1 MKKNNIIT
9 SIILLLLIA
18 LASCLFIIV
27 TINGSIWESIKFGDS
42 ILKIVGVVISYMILM
57 GVFVYSIVA
66 LLFGIGFAVFIGING
81 DINSISSLNEKTK
94 KAKEEVSEESN
105 IMYAFMYIP
114 IAIMYF
120 ILYIIL
126 LAHGNR

>member
-9 SIILLLLIA
+9 SIILLLLIP

-42 ILKIVGVVISYMILM
+42 ILKIVGVVISYMVLM
-57 GVFVYSIVA
+57 GVFIYSIVA

-114 IAIMYF
+114 IAIIYF

>member
-42 ILKIVGVVISYMILM
+42 ILKIVGVVISYMVLM

-114 IAIMYF
+114 IVIMYF

>member
-42 ILKIVGVVISYMILM
+42 ILKIVGVVISYMVLM
-57 GVFVYSIVA
+57 GVFIYSIVA

>member
-18 LASCLFIIV
+18 LASCLFVIV
-27 TINGSIWESIKFGDS
+27 TANESIWESIKFGDS
-42 ILKIVGVVISYMILM
+42 ILKIVGTVASYMILM
-57 GVFVYSIVA
+57 GVFVYSIIA

-81 DINSISSLNEKTK
+81 DINSISDLNEKTE
-94 KAKEEVSEESN
+94 KAREEVSEESN

-114 IAIMYF
+114 MVIMYF
-120 ILYIIL
+120 ILYTIL

>member
-18 LASCLFIIV
+18 LASCLFVIV
-27 TINGSIWESIKFGDS
+27 TANGNIWESIKFGDS
-42 ILKIVGVVISYMILM
+42 ILKIVGTVASYMILM
-57 GVFVYSIVA
+57 GVFVYSIIA

-81 DINSISSLNEKTK
+81 DINSISDLNEKTE
-94 KAKEEVSEESN
+94 KAREEVSEESN

-114 IAIMYF
+114 MVIMYF
-120 ILYIIL
+120 ILYTIL

>member
-9 SIILLLLIA
+9 SIFLLLLIA
-18 LASCLFIIV
+18 LASCLFIIA

-42 ILKIVGVVISYMILM
+42 ILKIVGVVISYMVLM

>member
-42 ILKIVGVVISYMILM
+42 ILKIVGVVISYMVLM
-57 GVFVYSIVA
+57 GVFIYSIVA

-114 IAIMYF
+114 IPIMYF